1 MKLHRVLGLL
11 AGLFVCAVPQLVHA
25 ASKLY
30 CSGGSYFWGT
40 MALQISSLTV
50 PRDLPNGTTLYAQ
63 AFSQAGGVT
72 IECALGSY
80 AFGTQFSTLTDV
92 LGGVNT
98 TFFAGK
104 VYATGVP
111 GIGVV
116 WSAEGGGYMDS
127 NNETK
132 STGTTCTFNTG
143 STCRASLVLAN
154 SHSVR
159 LVKTGPVGTGVIRA
173 SDLGRVNYSAQYRA
187 DYYDPSDKIPVG
199 SIGLKGS
206 IQVVG
211 KTCTTPDV
219 KVPLARHKVSSLK
232 GINTFAPTV
241 SFEIRLTDCPGF
253 PGRIDDS
260 SSKSPISSQDGAIR
274 APVYLP
280 PNVNLQ
286 IAGATVLNAGNGVL
300 GLTTEKGA
308 ATGVG
313 VQLLDASGSPFAL
326 SKNVSVPNLDAN
338 TTSVSIKL
346 GARYIQTAAKVVPGG
361 ANAVATYTLNY
372 Q

>member
-11 AGLFVCAVPQLVHA
+11 AGLFVCAVPQLVQA
-25 ASKLY
+25 ATRLN
-30 CSGGSYFWGT
+30 CNNVSGYFWGA

-50 PRDLPNGTTLYAQ
+50 PRNLPNGTTLYAQ
-63 AFSQAGGVT
+63 AFSQAGEGVK
-72 IECALGSY
+72 IECPRSF
-80 AFGTQFSTLTDV
+80 AFGTQFATLSGV

-116 WSAEGGGYMDS
+116 WSAGDGGYMDS
-127 NNETK
+127 NNET
-132 STGTTCTFNTG
+132 TRIATTCRF
-143 STCRASLVLAN
+143 SSFATCQARLAN
-154 SHSVR
+154 SPSVR

-173 SDLGRVNYSAQYRA
+173 SDLGRVNYSAQYRVEIFEL
-187 DYYDPSDKIPVG
+187 SDKIGVA

-232 GINTFAPTV
+232 GINTFTPTV